1 MHALTTESLRRKR
14 AARLAAMQALYNR
27 QVTDSPLSAERLAEQ
42 VSSQWRD
49 SLAAKEA
56 EWPGDEL
63 PEQAL
68 LKEVITGVMRH
79 EADIDAH
86 IGSVIKESWRPER
99 ISPVMRNILRCAIYE
114 LQHHTE
120 RKDAVL
126 IDEYATI
133 AASFFDDSEIGFVH
147 SALQRLAQSLRA
159 PDNIAEKDA

>member
-1 MHALTTESLRRKR
+1 MAHLTTESLRRKR
-14 AARLAAMQALYNR
+14 AARLAAVQALYNR
-27 QVTDSPLSAERLAEQ
+27 QVTESPLSAEKLAEQ

-49 SLAAKEA
+49 SLTAQEA

-68 LKEVITGVMRH
+68 LKEIITGVIAH
-79 EADIDAH
+79 EAAIDH
-86 IGSVIKESWRPER
+86 SMGSVIKENWRPER

-120 RKDAVL
+120 RKDAIL
-126 IDEYATI
+126 IDEYASI
-133 AASFFDDSEIGFVH
+133 AAGFFDESELGFVH